1 MDDIT
6 LIVLLS
12 DFDDVYEMRRTEAPL
27 EEEIEKNER
36 LFIPISDGNK
46 HIT

>member
-12 DFDDVYEMRRTEAPL
+12 DFEDVYEIRRTETPL
-27 EEEIEKNER
+27 EEEKVEKEV
-36 LFIPISDGNK
+36 
-46 HIT
+46 

>member
-12 DFDDVYEMRRTEAPL
+12 DFDDVYEMRRTETPI
-27 EEEIEKNER
+27 EEEKEKNER
-36 LFIPISDGNK
+36 LFIPISDGNQ